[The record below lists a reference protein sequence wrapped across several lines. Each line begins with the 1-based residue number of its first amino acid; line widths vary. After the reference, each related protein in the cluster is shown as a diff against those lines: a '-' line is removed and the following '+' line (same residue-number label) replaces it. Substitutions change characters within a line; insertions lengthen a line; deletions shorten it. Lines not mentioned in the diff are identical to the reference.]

1 MKITEYPAVT
11 ELDDDNVFIL
21 DGTNGTKKIAKS
33 DLTYALFDS
42 IPEMHRNIFRG
53 KNLGTAYT
61 SAQKQEVYNG
71 TFHDLWVG
79 DYWEISGNKW
89 RIVDMDYFAH
99 SDDKHHLVIMCDKII
114 HKVDSY
120 CSVNSKVP
128 YSQSNPY
135 MANGRDAYLNT
146 KIPST
151 FKQNM
156 FQHPEVICSGQ
167 GGNGE
172 ATSWEEVTNT
182 LQNPTHAQIFGST
195 NPYTLNIASQIPQNQ
210 SNGINQFALMRL
222 DGRFTAVDGLGDASI
237 TSNAGFVLRD
247 PCGWGT
253 SATSM
258 FTRVLYDS
266 FGCAMT
272 TIDYGTSA
280 CGMRPYFAISGSL

>member
-1 MKITEYPAVT
+1 MKITEYPSVT

-61 SAQKQEVYNG
+61 SAQKQAVYNG
-71 TFHDLWVG
+71 TFSDLWVG
-79 DYWEISGNKW
+79 DYWEISGNRW

-99 SDDKHHLVIMCDKII
+99 SDGKHHLVIMCDKII

-120 CSVNSKVP
+120 CSDNSRIP

-135 MANGRDAYLNT
+135 MAEGRDAYLNT

-156 FQHPEVICSGQ
+156 FQHSEIICSGQ
-167 GGNGE
+167 GTSGQ
-172 ATSWEEVTNT
+172 ATSWEEVANT
-182 LQNPTHAQIFGST
+182 LQNPTHMQIFG
-195 NPYTLNIASQIPQNQ
+195 TLNPFTLNVRDALIQNQ
-210 SNGINQFALMRL
+210 SNGLSQFALMRI
-222 DGRFTAVDGLGDASI
+222 DGRFTAVNGSGTDGISK
-237 TSNAGFVLRD
+237 NQGFVLRD
-247 PCGWGT
+247 PCGW
-253 SATSM
+253 ATSSTAM
-258 FTRVLYDS
+258 FTRVLYDTY
-266 FGCAMT
+266 GCAMT

-280 CGMRPYFAISGSL
+280 CGMRPYFTISGSL